1 MGFYESI
8 CKIINGTGVATSSH
22 RITLISNCGAYI
34 EGALKILD
42 VNSKEV
48 VIAVKE
54 GKIVVSG
61 KNLSLG
67 SYSEKDATV
76 LGEILKIEK
85 R

>member
-8 CKIINGTGVATSSH
+8 CKIINGTGISVAPY

-34 EGALKILD
+34 EGALKVLD

-48 VIAVKE
+48 VILVKQA
-54 GKIVVSG
+54 KIVISG
-61 KNLSLG
+61 KNLTLG

-76 LGEILKIEK
+76 LGEIIKIEK

>member
-8 CKIINGTGVATSSH
+8 CKILNGTPTMPSSY
-22 RITLISNCGAYI
+22 RITIISNYGAYI
-34 EGALKILD
+34 EGAVRVLD

-48 VIAVKE
+48 LIEVKQ
-54 GKIVVSG
+54 GKIVIGG

-76 LGEILKIEK
+76 LGEILKVEK